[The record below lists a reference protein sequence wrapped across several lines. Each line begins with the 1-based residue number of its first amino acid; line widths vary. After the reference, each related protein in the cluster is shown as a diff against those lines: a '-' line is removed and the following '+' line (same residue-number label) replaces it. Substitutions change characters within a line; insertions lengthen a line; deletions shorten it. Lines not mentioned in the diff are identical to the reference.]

1 MYYIHNYGIV
11 TLCNLLI
18 ENICTVWYNYG
29 SENHKSLLYIG
40 DDTMGN
46 ELKCSKYA
54 IEEII
59 AYILTS
65 IQKYGVDD
73 ISTEFLNIM
82 LSEYYSYI

>member
-1 MYYIHNYGIV
+1 
-11 TLCNLLI
+11 
-18 ENICTVWYNYG
+18 
-29 SENHKSLLYIG
+29 
-40 DDTMGN
+40 MGN

-73 ISTEFLNIM
+73 ISAEFLNIM